1 MDRELGSGLNR
12 GSGFGGGWLSGF
24 EIDLMERVPSFM
36 FARNDLDLIVDV
48 RVSWDLLVTEVAPD
62 VCAMS
67 ISKFC
72 WALNIHLVS
81 WSHLWKCKVEAPY
94 LFKMRNLELNRL
106 ISSQL
111 LPSILNQLSILQ
123 LSSPMDPSILPWL
136 TLVPLGS
143 LHLGDHGD
151 LGKVHLYLIRVVH
164 FIVMVVL
171 KDHFHVLLIFGQSC
185 LCLLLFN
192 Q

>member
-12 GSGFGGGWLSGF
+12 GSGFGSSWLSGF

-36 FARNDLDLIVDV
+36 LARNDLDLIVDV
-48 RVSWDLLVTEVAPD
+48 GVSWNLFVTEVAPD
-62 VCAMS
+62 VRAMS
-67 ISKFC
+67 ISEFG
-72 WALNIHLVS
+72 WALNVHLVS
-81 WSHLWKCKVEAPY
+81 WSHLWKCKIEAPY
-94 LFKMRNLELNRL
+94 LFKMRNLELHRL

-111 LPSILNQLSILQ
+111 LPRVLYQLSILQ
-123 LSSPMDPSILPWL
+123 LSCPMDPSILPWL
-136 TLVPLGS
+136 TLVSLGC
-143 LHLGDHGD
+143 LHLRDHGD

-185 LCLLLFN
+185 LCLLLFY